1 MTQVKERTK
10 IATSLLVTFAV
21 FSITAGLGNCS
32 QTAVNALLNGISA
45 DMGVSVATSQ
55 WLSTGYILAFGV
67 FVPLAPFLIKR
78 FSERFMILL
87 SLGAIAI
94 GSLLIVL
101 VPVFEVALFAR
112 ILQAAGAGLTMPA
125 MQTMVMVDLPRDRM
139 GFFMGING
147 VAMGFM
153 VNVGP
158 SIGGIMAE
166 TFGWRSFFVL
176 YLVLAVVLM
185 VPTQLCGRKSGPV
198 IGAGPFDFASFFLCS
213 FGFIGLLLGFS
224 NASSLGLTHMLV
236 WLPLAVGGVLLAV
249 FVLHQK
255 RLEHPFISMD
265 IFKNKQFAWGFFGN
279 CVLNA
284 SFVGIVLVIPLYVQD
299 LRGGT
304 ALDVGV
310 LLLPSAVISLLANLI
325 CGWLMDRVGARK
337 VLLCTIA
344 ILCVGSIMAL
354 FCDEDTP
361 LFYLGLSQTVRAVG
375 VAGSI
380 GPFIGWALSDLP
392 RHIVSDGS
400 AFLSVGRQSSASL
413 GTSLMVLLIVAISAA
428 GAPALAYQAAF
439 GFSVVFALLTLAVVI
454 LKVR

>member
-1 MTQVKERTK
+1 MEQTAQK
-10 IATSLLVTFAV
+10 IKPSLLVIFAV
-21 FSITAGLGNCS
+21 LAVAGGFGNCS
-32 QTAVNALLNGISA
+32 QTAVNAILNDMSA
-45 DMGVSVATSQ
+45 ELGVAVSVSQ
-55 WLSTGYILAFGV
+55 WLSTGYILALGV
-67 FVPLAPFLIKR
+67 AVPLAAWLQKR
-78 FSERFMILL
+78 FSERTLIMIALVCMAMGSVL
-87 SLGAIAI
+87 S
-94 GSLLIVL
+94 IVASA
-101 VPVFEVALFAR
+101 FGVALAGRVF
-112 ILQAAGAGLTMPA
+112 QAAGSGLVMPT
-125 MQTMVMVDLPRDRM
+125 MQTMIMVDMPKERM
-139 GFFMGING
+139 GLFMGING

-166 TFGWRSFFVL
+166 TFGWRSFFML

-249 FVLHQK
+249 FVLHQR